1 MALTILYTPSKF
13 TDNIHNLGSMDH
25 GPERSNK
32 NFRSTSKFFKKMY
45 NYLFTESQRR
55 KKSDELQFKDFS
67 SQMMRYIIEEKGKF
81 KEEIKRGFT
90 PSEIY
95 ASSMLVISA
104 GHETT
109 ASTLQFVMF
118 MLAANPNIQQRLY
131 KDIISKE
138 HLKYED
144 IRDMKYLD
152 AIIKGLF
159 RRSDL
164 RVAEK

>member
-1 MALTILYTPSKF
+1 
-13 TDNIHNLGSMDH
+13 
-25 GPERSNK
+25 
-32 NFRSTSKFFKKMY
+32 
-45 NYLFTESQRR
+45 
-55 KKSDELQFKDFS
+55 
-67 SQMMRYIIEEKGKF
+67 MMKYIIDEKGKF

-131 KDIISKE
+131 EDICSKE
-138 HLKYED
+138 QLKYED

-159 RRSDL
+159 
-164 RVAEK
+164 K